1 MEMRRHTLRGLSDV
15 LQGDEHG
22 ARCYPTAMARA
33 ARKRRKLA
41 LRFPAREIP
50 DWASR
55 FPGSGSDRVLDSIRA
70 RVVKRGC
77 LTRAEFLTL
86 CEWKSPRSRPRCLEN
101 SESAVRAVTRAALA
115 SLDEEVKVELL
126 RVLRGVEWATASTIL
141 HACDARPYPILDVR
155 ALWSL
160 GYTGAH
166 VTLDLWLEY
175 VACTRSLAARL
186 GLGMRTLDRALWQ
199 YSKERQR

>member
-1 MEMRRHTLRGLSDV
+1 MV
-15 LQGDEHG
+15 
-22 ARCYPTAMARA
+22 RA
-33 ARKRRKLA
+33 ARKRRRLA
-41 LRFPAREIP
+41 LRFPAHKIP

-55 FPGSGSDRVLDSIRA
+55 FPGSGGDRVLDSIRA
-70 RVVKRGC
+70 RVRERGY

-86 CEWKSPRSRPRCLEN
+86 CEWKSPRSRPHCLEN
-101 SESAVRAVTRAALA
+101 SERAIQVVTRAAFA
-115 SLDEEVKVELL
+115 SPDEEVKVELL

-175 VACTRSLAARL
+175 VACTRSLAAEL

>member
-1 MEMRRHTLRGLSDV
+1 
-15 LQGDEHG
+15 
-22 ARCYPTAMARA
+22 MARA

-41 LRFPAREIP
+41 LRFKAEEVPY
-50 DWASR
+50 WASR
-55 FPGSGSDRVLDSIRA
+55 FPGTTGDTVLDSIRA
-70 RVVKRGC
+70 RVGKRGC

-86 CEWKSPRSRPRCLEN
+86 CEWKSPRSRPHCLEN
-101 SESAVRAVTRAALA
+101 SERTVRIVTRAALA
-115 SLDEEVKVELL
+115 SPDEEVKVELL
-126 RVLRGVEWATASTIL
+126 RALRGVEWATASTIL

-160 GYTGAH
+160 GHTGAH

-175 VACTRSLAARL
+175 VACTRSLATRL
-186 GLGMRTLDRALWQ
+186 GLDMRTLDRALWQ

>member
-1 MEMRRHTLRGLSDV
+1 
-15 LQGDEHG
+15 
-22 ARCYPTAMARA
+22 MARA

-41 LRFPAREIP
+41 LRFPAEEIP
-50 DWASR
+50 HWASR
-55 FPGSGSDRVLDSIRA
+55 FPDSGGDRVLDSIRA
-70 RVVKRGC
+70 RVEKRGC

-86 CEWKSPRSRPRCLEN
+86 CEWKSPRSRSHCQEN
-101 SESAVRAVTRAALA
+101 SERAVRIVTRTALA
-115 SLDEEVKVELL
+115 SPDEAVKVELL
-126 RVLRGVEWATASTIL
+126 RVLRGVEWATASAIL

-160 GYTGAH
+160 GHTGH

-175 VACTRSLAARL
+175 VACTRSLAVRL
-186 GLGMRTLDRALWQ
+186 GLGMRSLDRALWQ

>member
-1 MEMRRHTLRGLSDV
+1 VKATLFGKPLPPGGTIGVSAPASPQD
-15 LQGDEHG
+15 
-22 ARCYPTAMARA
+22 AR
-33 ARKRRKLA
+33 
-41 LRFPAREIP
+41 
-50 DWASR
+50 
-55 FPGSGSDRVLDSIRA
+55 
-70 RVVKRGC
+70 
-77 LTRAEFLTL
+77 
-86 CEWKSPRSRPRCLEN
+86 
-101 SESAVRAVTRAALA
+101 SE
-115 SLDEEVKVELL
+115 
-126 RVLRGVEWATASTIL
+126 VLRGVEWATASTIL

-199 YSKERQR
+199 YSIERQR